1 MRASIIV
8 IISVGRG
15 DRTRDLEGALASYR
29 RAKWEFL
36 FAAMARLEFLMALT
50 ALPHRSFPCYFYQNS
65 AFVRSP
71 KYRYIIVTHI
81 DISIAHFN
89 VRQTDTSELQNCY
102 VNVRIEMIA

>member
-8 IISVGRG
+8 IISVDRG

-50 ALPHRSFPCYFYQNS
+50 ALPHRSFLCYFYQNS
-65 AFVRSP
+65 AFVRS
-71 KYRYIIVTHI
+71 YTRRNI
-81 DISIAHFN
+81 DILSLRTSIAHFN
-89 VRQTDTSELQNCY
+89 MRQTDTSELQNYY
-102 VNVRIEMIA
+102 VNVRIEIVV